1 MSGKHVIVG
10 GLGNLG
16 RHLQRALLAN
26 GCAVR
31 VLDRPSPSNNKAGE
45 HESVECI
52 PFTLGWDDPRDL
64 CKALEGAE
72 TVYSVVTP
80 DVQHGTAQDF
90 YRTNQL
96 GMQHLVKACK
106 SAGISK
112 LVYASSLAVTNHFV
126 SSQNQSEDDPLPPIE
141 SYVTSYDK
149 TKRIGEET
157 VLAAHDGNNLH
168 TCSLRLGA
176 ILASPTDYMLRKSFE
191 QGEQSARIITIDM
204 EPIDVISARDISTAM
219 LSASDKLTTEE
230 ALQGQALFVTKC
242 RNETAPSATEVAQFL
257 GELMQWQVQVLPPL
271 IVSAVRAATWLQH
284 SVTAPFQT
292 EEMGMPPHLYL
303 DITKYEQTF
312 DNTRAQTVLDFRPQ
326 DSWQDAV
333 ENIVRDYKDNKKSR
347 EAS

>member
-1 MSGKHVIVG
+1 MSGKHIVIG

-16 RHLQRALLAN
+16 RHLQRALLEN

-31 VLDRPSPSNNKAGE
+31 VLDRPATISKAGE
-45 HESVECI
+45 HKSVERI
-52 PFTLGWDDPRDL
+52 PFTLGWDDPQEL

-80 DVQHGTAQDF
+80 DVQYGTAQDF

-96 GMQHLVKACK
+96 GMKHLVQACK
-106 SAGISK
+106 SAGVPK

-126 SSQNQSEDDPLPPIE
+126 SSRNQSEDDPLPPIE

-176 ILASPTDYMLRKSFE
+176 ILASHTDYMLRKPFA
-191 QGEQSARIITIDM
+191 QGEQSGRIITVNM
-204 EPIDVISARDISTAM
+204 QPIDAISARDISRA
-219 LSASDKLTTEE
+219 LWSANDKLTTEK
-230 ALQGQALFVTKC
+230 AIQGQALFVTKS
-242 RNETAPSATEVAQFL
+242 RNETVPSGTEVSQLL
-257 GELMQWQVQVLPPL
+257 GALMQWQVQVMPPWL
-271 IVSAVRAATWLQH
+271 VSAVRAGTWLQH
-284 SVTAPFQT
+284 TVTAPFQT

-312 DNTRAQTVLDFRPQ
+312 DNTRARTVLDFTPE

-333 ENIVRDYKDNKKSR
+333 ERIVRDYKDNKKR
-347 EAS
+347 

>member
-52 PFTLGWDDPRDL
+52 PFTLGWDDSRDL

-106 SAGISK
+106 SAGSPQTSVCFFIS
-112 LVYASSLAVTNHFV
+112 SH
-126 SSQNQSEDDPLPPIE
+126 
-141 SYVTSYDK
+141 
-149 TKRIGEET
+149 
-157 VLAAHDGNNLH
+157 
-168 TCSLRLGA
+168 
-176 ILASPTDYMLRKSFE
+176 KSFCVLSKSI
-191 QGEQSARIITIDM
+191 GRR
-204 EPIDVISARDISTAM
+204 PTA
-219 LSASDKLTTEE
+219 S
-230 ALQGQALFVTKC
+230 
-242 RNETAPSATEVAQFL
+242 
-257 GELMQWQVQVLPPL
+257 
-271 IVSAVRAATWLQH
+271 H
-284 SVTAPFQT
+284 
-292 EEMGMPPHLYL
+292 
-303 DITKYEQTF
+303 
-312 DNTRAQTVLDFRPQ
+312 
-326 DSWQDAV
+326 
-333 ENIVRDYKDNKKSR
+333 
-347 EAS
+347 